1 MLEVTPEFR
10 NTHLFRLWTLIA
22 LERYEESLAA
32 ADRAH
37 LLYPDPEGSAMGPL
51 AMKGYALAR
60 MGRRHEAEALIE
72 QIRAQGSSPAILL
85 HALGRDDEAL
95 ALLRAAVAERSVSV
109 TFLGADLRDLP
120 AFQAVLS
127 SGNLLDVSNRI
138 RR

>member
-51 AMKGYALAR
+51 A
-60 MGRRHEAEALIE
+60 
-72 QIRAQGSSPAILL
+72 
-85 HALGRDDEAL
+85 
-95 ALLRAAVAERSVSV
+95 
-109 TFLGADLRDLP
+109 
-120 AFQAVLS
+120 
-127 SGNLLDVSNRI
+127 
-138 RR
+138 